1 LRVGFK
7 TDSGVVSKSNE
18 DSLHVD
24 EQLGLFIVADGMGG
38 HNAGEI
44 ASNIAVQKIAAAV
57 RDGLASGEKVSN
69 IILEAVT
76 AANQA
81 IFFTAASDP
90 WWTEMG
96 TTVVMA
102 LFHGKRVVISH
113 VGDSRAYMIKNGSIG
128 QLTEDHTFVAEW
140 VKEGSI
146 TPEQART
153 HQARHGLTMALGI
166 EEEVEPV
173 ITELEWSPHESLLLC
188 SDGLTEALEDS
199 EILDIISKATD
210 SQEACDDLV
219 NAANEKG
226 GPDNITVIVIR
237 A

>member
-1 LRVGFK
+1 
-7 TDSGVVSKSNE
+7 VVSKSNE

-57 RDGLASGEKVSN
+57 RDGLASGEKVSS
-69 IILEAVT
+69 IILEAVA
-76 AANQA
+76 AANRA

-102 LFHGKRVVISH
+102 LFHGERVAISH
-113 VGDSRAYMIKNGSIG
+113 VGDSRAYMIKNGSIE

-146 TPEQART
+146 TLEQART

-166 EEEVEPV
+166 DEEVDPV
-173 ITELEWSPHESLLLC
+173 ITEREWSPHGSLLLC
-188 SDGLTEALEDS
+188 SDGLTEVLKDS
-199 EILDIISKATD
+199 EILDILAKATD
-210 SQEACDDLV
+210 PQQACDALV